1 MRKRLFL
8 IGAFI
13 ALITGLLTI
22 VLSITVSEFDDWI
35 MMYSI
40 AGGIIAFLGI
50 LLLITGYTSPAVAQ
64 SREGF
69 MVGIVV
75 ILGSAIAVTGTFLG
89 TMAGPAITIGGGVV
103 VLIGMLA
110 WSCFCCQG
118 TGKARR
124 KILGIA
130 SAHHRI
136 SVSEIARTANIDEG
150 VVSDILY
157 DALGKGEIHG
167 RMEGQVFVRT
177 APSTVAPMGRPA
189 GDAKVL
195 VICPYCGAKNEQ
207 GLTKCQNCQADL

>member
-1 MRKRLFL
+1 MQKKLFL
-8 IGAFI
+8 IGALV
-13 ALITGLLTI
+13 ALISGALMI
-22 VLSITVSEFDDWI
+22 VLALTLEEVDDLI
-35 MMYSI
+35 MYHSI
-40 AGGIIAFLGI
+40 AGAIVTLLGI
-50 LLLITGYTSPAVAQ
+50 LMLLTGYTTPAVAQ
-64 SREGF
+64 SKEGF
-69 MVGIVV
+69 MVGIIV
-75 ILGSAIAVTGTFLG
+75 ILGSVIAISGVFVGS
-89 TMAGPAITIGGGVV
+89 MIGPGLSIGGGVL

-130 SAHHRI
+130 SAQHRI
-136 SVSEIARTANIDEG
+136 SISEIAKIADIEEK
-150 VVSDILY
+150 VVSDTLY

-177 APSTVAPMGRPA
+177 APSTTAPMGRAA